1 LQLSKQAIKD
11 YNRGRM
17 YLADLANRDGV
28 PVFENISEAMQCV
41 VNKCLA
47 RWAGALFFS
56 LSSIRSEP
64 LNAGQQVL
72 FFTRFLTKFTLLLW
86 FFLGAASNRSSFLIH
101 RCHILIALFYT

>member
-47 RWAGALFFS
+47 R
-56 LSSIRSEP
+56 
-64 LNAGQQVL
+64 
-72 FFTRFLTKFTLLLW
+72 
-86 FFLGAASNRSSFLIH
+86 
-101 RCHILIALFYT
+101 